1 MNISIDNRHVEHLRS
16 KVESGSYPTLDAALD
31 KALELLDAHD
41 EHAAA
46 AITNLRVEVM
56 KGVEALQSGKYVEY
70 TDETL
75 PGLVE
80 DVARRGRE
88 RARRTH

>member
-1 MNISIDNRHVEHLRS
+1 MEHLKR
-16 KVESGSYPTLDAALD
+16 KVESGSYPTLEAALD

-41 EHAAA
+41 EHASVALA
-46 AITNLRVEVM
+46 DLHAEVM

-70 TDETL
+70 TEGTL
-75 PGLVE
+75 PELVE

-88 RARRTH
+88 RAQRAD

>member
-1 MNISIDNRHVEHLRS
+1 MNISIDERHVEHLRR

-41 EHAAA
+41 EHATA
-46 AITNLRVEVM
+46 AITDLRAEVK
-56 KGVEALQSGKYVEY
+56 KGVEALQSGNYVEY

-75 PGLVE
+75 PALVE
-80 DVARRGRE
+80 SVARRGRE
-88 RARRTH
+88 RARRTE